1 MISIEHIR
9 LQFARLARHT
19 ECATAGYDPV
29 TCLDLAHS
37 LRIWVDMKAD
47 VDQTLAAMN
56 AKPRF
61 HNVAPDQRIKQ
72 ILKGSDYVAIAGGAR
87 IRQEGKIEGF
97 VCTGKILSE
106 NQIEQIWKMGP
117 PLSSK
122 TDLTFS
128 QWLGSEIIVTKAS
141 RPGRQPRLGS
151 RLLYFDRLLMFG
163 HIVAKCCLANKATN
177 TSSGFNPRW
186 SRSWTQRSNA

>member
-1 MISIEHIR
+1 MAIADAITSGLCVAWRESAVISIEHIR

-128 QWLGSEIIVTKAS
+128 QSQVSRKLGSQKRNYLVYSA
-141 RPGRQPRLGS
+141 
-151 RLLYFDRLLMFG
+151 
-163 HIVAKCCLANKATN
+163 A
-177 TSSGFNPRW
+177 
-186 SRSWTQRSNA
+186 